1 MRARFC
7 PPAARFCQRIDRA
20 SCSDVPAP
28 DRVAPYSREHSMQR
42 FIPFEDDWDALANLR
57 PEDLIPYR
65 VGMLDAAVQRTDPMS
80 PVTFSSSP
88 RCTPMRCAE
97 PADSSNTYSAG
108 ASLG

>member
-1 MRARFC
+1 MAR
-7 PPAARFCQRIDRA
+7 
-20 SCSDVPAP
+20 
-28 DRVAPYSREHSMQR
+28 YSKEHPMQR
-42 FIPFEDDWDALANLR
+42 FIPFEDDWDALANLC

-65 VGMLDAAVQRTDPMS
+65 VGMLNAAVQRTDPRS

-97 PADSSNTYSAG
+97 PADSSSTYSAG